1 MFYVG
6 LWFGLLQIIKN
17 LKALVQPK
25 IQVMNY
31 RNEVVEKQLRFL
43 IGRLTQ
49 SEEKMPFRGRN
60 FYANFIRV
68 LLITITCQ
76 NQTN

>member
-6 LWFGLLQIIKN
+6 LCFGLLQIIKN
-17 LKALVQPK
+17 LQALVQLK

-43 IGRLTQ
+43 IG
-49 SEEKMPFRGRN
+49 
-60 FYANFIRV
+60 
-68 LLITITCQ
+68 
-76 NQTN
+76 

>member
-1 MFYVG
+1 MQV
-6 LWFGLLQIIKN
+6 IKN
-17 LKALVQPK
+17 LQALVQPK

-49 SEEKMPFRGRN
+49 SEEKMPFRVRN
-60 FYANFIRV
+60 CYANFIRV
-68 LLITITCQ
+68 FFFNILCQ